1 MRFALASGQET
12 DMPTIARILC
22 PIDFSDFS
30 RRALDYAVTLAR
42 WYGTSVTAL
51 HVHPPVISPSGS
63 LAPLAPVEPVPVPP
77 SDLET
82 LRRQVTAFVPPA
94 APTAIDLLVV
104 EGDPAREILA
114 EAEAADLIV
123 MGTHGRSGFERL
135 VLGSVTETVLRK
147 APCSLLTVPLS
158 SVGGG
163 SVPVVFHRIVSAVD
177 FSDVSMAALR
187 QAACLAAEADAH
199 LTAMHVI
206 EVPEHLALWI
216 DRVDGISHVCAWAD
230 AAERH
235 LRGAV
240 GPETREY
247 ARVDQRVETGRAY
260 REILRVAD
268 EQHADLIV
276 IGAHGH
282 GVIEQMFVGS
292 TAQHVVRRAG
302 CPVLIVRHGRT
313 EVTSDERPT

>member
-1 MRFALASGQET
+1 
-12 DMPTIARILC
+12 MPTIARILC

-42 WYGTSVTAL
+42 WYGASVTVL
-51 HVHPPVISPSGS
+51 HVHPPVIAPPGP
-63 LAPLAPVEPVPVPP
+63 LAPLAPVESVPVPP
-77 SDLET
+77 ADLEAV
-82 LRRQVTAFVPPA
+82 RQQVTAFVPSA
-94 APTAIDLLVV
+94 AQIAIEPQVF
-104 EGDPAREILA
+104 EGEPAREILA
-114 EAEAADLIV
+114 EARDTDLIV
-123 MGTHGRSGFERL
+123 MGTHGRSGVERL

-147 APCSLLTVPLS
+147 APCSLMTIPLS
-158 SVGGG
+158 AVGGG
-163 SVPVVFHRIVSAVD
+163 SVPVVFRRIVAAVD

-216 DRVDGISHVCAWAD
+216 DRVDGISHVRAWAE

-247 ARVDQRVETGRAY
+247 ARVDQRVETGKAY

-268 EQHADLIV
+268 EQQADLIV

-292 TAQHVVRRAG
+292 TAQHVVRRAA
-302 CPVLIVRHGRT
+302 CPVLVVRQPSHGG
-313 EVTSDERPT
+313 RP

>member
-1 MRFALASGQET
+1 
-12 DMPTIARILC
+12 MPTIARVLC

-42 WYGTSVTAL
+42 WYGASVTAL
-51 HVHPPVISPSGS
+51 HVHHPPVITPPGR
-63 LAPLAPVEPVPVPP
+63 LAPLAPIEPVPVPAT
-77 SDLET
+77 DLNAV
-82 LRRQVTAFVPPA
+82 RQQVSAFVPS
-94 APTAIDLLVV
+94 TAQIAIEPQVV

-114 EAEAADLIV
+114 EAQTADLIV

-147 APCSLLTVPLS
+147 ASCSVLTIPLS
-158 SVGGG
+158 AVGGG
-163 SVPVVFHRIVSAVD
+163 SVPVVFRRIVAAVD

-216 DRVDGISHVCAWAD
+216 DRVDGISHVRAWAD

-247 ARVDQRVETGRAY
+247 ARVEQRVETGKAY

-268 EQHADLIV
+268 EQQADVIV

-292 TAQHVVRRAG
+292 TAQHVVRRAA
-302 CPVLIVRHGRT
+302 CPVLVVRQPSHGGRH
-313 EVTSDERPT
+313 

>member
-1 MRFALASGQET
+1 MAGHAVCLGIGEEI

-42 WYGTSVTAL
+42 WYGASITAL
-51 HVHPPVISPSGS
+51 HVHPPVITPSGS

-77 SDLET
+77 TDLET
-82 LRRQVTAFVPPA
+82 LRRHVTAFVPPA
-94 APTAIDLLVV
+94 APIAIEPLVV

-147 APCSLLTVPLS
+147 GPCSLVTVPLAA
-158 SVGGG
+158 VGGG
-163 SVPVVFHRIVSAVD
+163 SVPVVFRRIMAAVD

-216 DRVDGISHVCAWAD
+216 DRVDGISHVRAWAE

-235 LRGAV
+235 LRGAI
-240 GPETREY
+240 GRETREY
-247 ARVDQRVETGRAY
+247 ARVDQRVETGKAY

-268 EQHADLIV
+268 EQHVDLIV
-276 IGAHGH
+276 IGAYGH

-292 TAQHVVRRAG
+292 TAQHVVRRAA
-302 CPVLIVRHGRT
+302 CPVLVVRQ
-313 EVTSDERPT
+313 RPNGGHQ

>member
-1 MRFALASGQET
+1 MPFASAIAMR
-12 DMPTIARILC
+12 PTC
-22 PIDFSDFS
+22 
-30 RRALDYAVTLAR
+30 RRL
-42 WYGTSVTAL
+42 
-51 HVHPPVISPSGS
+51 PGS
-63 LAPLAPVEPVPVPP
+63 CVAPVEPVPVPP
-77 SDLET
+77 TDLDAV
-82 LRRQVTAFVPPA
+82 RQQVSTFIPSTPPI
-94 APTAIDLLVV
+94 AIEKQVV

-114 EAEAADLIV
+114 AAEDADLIV

-147 APCSLLTVPLS
+147 ASCSLLTIPLS
-158 SVGGG
+158 AAGGG
-163 SVPVVFHRIVSAVD
+163 SMPVVFRRIVAAVD

-216 DRVDGISHVCAWAD
+216 DRVDGNSHVRAWAE
-230 AAERH
+230 AAEHH

-247 ARVDQRVETGRAY
+247 ARVDQRVETGKAY

-268 EQHADLIV
+268 EQQADLIV

-282 GVIEQMFVGS
+282 GVIEQMVVGS
-292 TAQHVVRRAG
+292 TAQHVVRSPLSWLLAASPDAACPAPRVQANGPRERGRRGRHQFNADSRIAHEEQRAG
-302 CPVLIVRHGRT
+302 HRDP
-313 EVTSDERPT
+313 D